1 MTPTSHGVLRTV
13 RLYGTL
19 GARFGRRFQLVLD
32 SNTPAEAIAAL
43 SSQLKGFGEFLL
55 KAKDRGIGFAVFAG
69 KRNLKEEDL
78 SRPAGG
84 EDIRIAPILLG
95 SKNGGLFNIIA
106 GAVLFV
112 VGGFISGW
120 TMGAGAGIGGYMM
133 QAGLGMMLGGV
144 VQMLAPHPRGLQMGD
159 RPDNQPSYVFNGAV
173 NTQAQGNPVPVLYGR
188 MVVGSAVVSAGIH
201 AEDYAPATAGV
212 GGGVNLNGRMLKN
225 FYER

>member
-1 MTPTSHGVLRTV
+1 MKQPRTV
-13 RLYGTL
+13 RLYGRL
-19 GARFGRRFQLVLD
+19 GALFGRQFKLHLD
-32 SNTPAEAIAAL
+32 SDTPAEAIAAL
-43 SSQLKGFGEFLL
+43 CSQIRGFRAYLAS
-55 KAKDRGIGFAVFAG
+55 AKDRGMGFAVFVG
-69 KRNLKEEDL
+69 KRNLKEDEL
-78 SRPAGG
+78 SAPSGTD
-84 EDIRIAPILLG
+84 DIRIAPILLG
-95 SKNGGLFNIIA
+95 SKSGGLFNIIA

-133 QAGLGMMLGGV
+133 EAGLGMMLGGV
-144 VQMLAPHPRGLQMGD
+144 VQMLSPQPRGLKAGD

-212 GGGVNLNGRMLKN
+212 GGGVNLDGRVLKN

>member
-1 MTPTSHGVLRTV
+1 MQQLRTV
-13 RLYGTL
+13 RLYGVL
-19 GARFGRRFQLVLD
+19 GSKFGRTFRLALD
-32 SNTPAEAIAAL
+32 SNAPGEAIAAL
-43 SSQLKGFGEFLL
+43 SAQLRGFGEFLL
-55 KAKDRGIGFAVFAG
+55 KAKDRGMGFAVFVG
-69 KRNLKEEDL
+69 KRNLNEEDL
-78 SRPAGG
+78 SRPSGS
-84 EDIRIAPILLG
+84 EDIRIAPMLLG
-95 SKNGGLFNIIA
+95 SKSGGLFNIIA

-112 VGGFISGW
+112 AGGFISGW

-144 VQMLAPHPRGLQMGD
+144 VQMLSPQPRGLKMSD

-188 MVVGSAVVSAGIH
+188 MIVGSAVVSAGIH

-212 GGGVNLNGRMLKN
+212 GGGVNLNGRVLKN